1 MIITAAISRLHVY
14 NVNGQYADYAFTT
27 VVDRVCII
35 KYNQSILSDISQ
47 IRLNKTGVQKCAKTI
62 TYTKY
67 VYFDSFSKGQL
78 KILS

>member
-1 MIITAAISRLHVY
+1 MLIMHSWQLWTE
-14 NVNGQYADYAFTT
+14 YANT
-27 VVDRVCII
+27 C
-35 KYNQSILSDISQ
+35 ILSDISQ